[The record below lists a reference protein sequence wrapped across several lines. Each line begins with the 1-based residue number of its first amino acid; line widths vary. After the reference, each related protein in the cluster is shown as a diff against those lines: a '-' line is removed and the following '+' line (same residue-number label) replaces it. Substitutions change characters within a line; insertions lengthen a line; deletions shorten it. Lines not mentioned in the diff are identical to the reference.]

1 MLSILRFGVCRSSDL
16 SIHVRRIFPR
26 TNALLQPSLRAMTAH
41 PMTGFHRA
49 QISLHENNPLEIQ
62 LLFKSYLSLAEKADS
77 FRVRDS
83 HPIPLFSWNKNACP
97 FGTAGAASPRLRP
110 FGSRICHKSL

>member
-1 MLSILRFGVCRSSDL
+1 
-16 SIHVRRIFPR
+16 
-26 TNALLQPSLRAMTAH
+26 MTAL

-83 HPIPLFSWNKNACP
+83 HPIPLFSEQECVSDCSGRAFATKATMLFSFLYARLILSTQKDFSCP
-97 FGTAGAASPRLRP
+97 AKCQTKEVLIS
-110 FGSRICHKSL
+110 